1 MSRDSAS
8 WTVYTGGEGGVCS
21 ENGYFLH
28 DEMLKPTEALD
39 PMNNKCT
46 ISSLC
51 WHLGPLLGDDD
62 DDDDDGLRSFPPS
75 PANLENF

>member
-1 MSRDSAS
+1 MFSAS
-8 WTVYTGGEGGVCS
+8 RGHEFTQGVKRCLCS

-46 ISSLC
+46 ISSLY

>member
-1 MSRDSAS
+1 
-8 WTVYTGGEGGVCS
+8 
-21 ENGYFLH
+21 
-28 DEMLKPTEALD
+28 MLKPTEALD

-46 ISSLC
+46 ISSLY
-51 WHLGPLLGDDD
+51 WHLGPLLGGGGGD